1 MGPSAVFLPLA
12 IRVLLS
18 TVFLVAGL
26 SKLVD
31 LGGSVQ
37 ALREFGVPRVLS
49 RLGVA
54 LPPVELAV
62 AIGLLFTPTALYA
75 AWGALALLLVFI
87 AGIAVNLIRGR
98 RPDCHCFGQVH
109 SRPISRWTL
118 GRNIVL
124 AGGAAWLLVVL
135 RERPATGLWTYVA
148 GLHGTERRMAIIVAG
163 AILFAILSA
172 LRRDQPDE
180 EAAWEP
186 GWWGADDEAP
196 APPPRPRPKPAP
208 KAAPAPASA
217 PVPATGDVPPSTAS
231 TGLGLP
237 VGTPAPAFALPDPE
251 GRTHSL
257 DDLRAGGKPVL
268 LVFSSPHCGVC
279 RKLGSKLPA
288 LAARHA
294 ARVTTAVITREGAQ
308 AHITPTEH
316 GPLLLIQRDGEVTE
330 AYDCTTIPSAVVV
343 GLDGVIRT
351 PAAIGG
357 PEIESLFA
365 SVDDASFR

>member
-1 MGPSAVFLPLA
+1 MGTSAVFLPLA
-12 IRVLLS
+12 VRVLLS

-26 SKLVD
+26 AKLVD
-31 LGGSVQ
+31 PAGSVQ
-37 ALREFGVPRVLS
+37 AVRDFGVPRALARVGL
-49 RLGVA
+49 A
-54 LPPVELAV
+54 LPPLELAV
-62 AIGLLFTPTALYA
+62 AIGLLFTSTVRYA

-87 AGIAVNLIRGR
+87 AGIAANLIRGR
-98 RPDCHCFGQVH
+98 QPDCHCFGQVH

-118 GRNIVL
+118 ARNIVL
-124 AGGAAWLLVVL
+124 VAAAAWLVFLQ
-135 RERPATGLWTYVA
+135 RARPAPALWAYVA
-148 GLHGTERRMAIIVAG
+148 GLHGSGRRIAIIVAG

-172 LRRDQPDE
+172 LRSNQPDE
-180 EAAWEP
+180 QAEWEP

-196 APPPRPRPKPAP
+196 VPPPRPRPKPAP
-208 KAAPAPASA
+208 KAATAPASS
-217 PVPATGDVPPSTAS
+217 PTPPTGDAAPSTAS

-237 VGTPAPAFALPDPE
+237 VGTPAPAFVLPDPE

-257 DDLRAGGKPVL
+257 DDLRAGGKPVI

-279 RKLGSKLPA
+279 RKLGSKLPG
-288 LAARHA
+288 LAAQHA
-294 ARVTTAVITREGAQ
+294 ARVTTAVITRAGAQ
-308 AHITPTEH
+308 AHIPPGEH